1 MPESADEV
9 YARIQEF
16 AGPGG
21 RLKMPAQSTWDI
33 FPWEV
38 VDGELAPKVI
48 PPPAP
53 EAARKGDDAGQP
65 CAECVDP
72 AGDRVVWENENWTLS
87 HPGRPTGLPV
97 VLTLTPR
104 IHEDSGVLSDD
115 DASEMGRIINRLV
128 RIIENLPHIGR
139 VHVHRWGDT
148 SSHLHVWFFART
160 EGLTNV
166 HGPLATEWNLMLPPV
181 PEDVWRQ
188 DLHQVATKLA
198 NWGGTP
204 RA

>member
-9 YARIQEF
+9 YARIVE
-16 AGPGG
+16 AVGPDG
-21 RLKMPAQSTWDI
+21 RVPMPEQSEWDI

-48 PPPAP
+48 QPPTQ
-53 EAARKGDDAGQP
+53 EAARSGDDGAHP
-65 CAECVDP
+65 CAEC
-72 AGDRVVWENENWTLS
+72 AGADEDRIVWEDDHWVLC

-97 VLTLTPR
+97 VVTLTPKV
-104 IHEDSGVLSDD
+104 HEDSGILGDD
-115 DASEMGRIINRLV
+115 RASEMGRIVNRLV

-148 SSHLHVWFFART
+148 SSHLHLWFFART

-166 HGPLATEWNLMLPPV
+166 LGPLATEWNLMLPPG
-181 PEDVWRQ
+181 PEKVWRE
-188 DLHQVATKLA
+188 DLQTIATKLA
-198 NWGGTP
+198 NWGGTA